1 MVLEFMCEWVF
12 SSLFREV
19 IRSVVTIEVPKQV
32 FLGLVEGFLNEE
44 GYTLYLVVEELVVK
58 KTFSCKQEGCGKPF
72 DAYSPDDEHTVPHLE
87 EKPDAIWRSPKCPNG
102 HINVVWW
109 GKEAGPK
116 FTFLKT

>member
-44 GYTLYLVVEELVVK
+44 GYRL
-58 KTFSCKQEGCGKPF
+58 
-72 DAYSPDDEHTVPHLE
+72 
-87 EKPDAIWRSPKCPNG
+87 
-102 HINVVWW
+102 
-109 GKEAGPK
+109 
-116 FTFLKT
+116 